1 MERAN
6 DSGHMYSTN
15 FHLDA
20 DRRLETHRTTAQDG
34 FQPIQPLDNTN
45 RQNTQRSTGLGV
57 LGTTSGNPL
66 ACSEYARSFAG
77 TSGART
83 LAQGPEWSTRDTITG
98 ECVLMSL
105 WSVM

>member
-15 FHLDA
+15 FNLDA

-34 FQPIQPLDNTN
+34 FQPVQPLDNTN

-57 LGTTSGNPL
+57 LGTTSVNPL

-98 ECVLMSL
+98 EYVLMSL